1 MSVDRMRCHPSII
14 LETLFPAV
22 LVLVFIIMASVQA
35 WSDLYFAI
43 MAPIPVVL
51 TMFLYWRWSKTW
63 ISFTDEEVVVERD
76 TLFKMKKRIPYS
88 KIASVNVNRGLV
100 IRLFGTSRIQI
111 NINSSINAAIPE
123 AVLSFRIDIA
133 DSIREFL
140 ASRMYGDSA
149 FTVSADA
156 DAETVV
162 SIDWKDVLLHSFF
175 GQSSAQMLSGLFFLL
190 YSVAQI
196 YLALSITGVY
206 GGEGLLSLFVF
217 IGVTVI
223 PSVVILFHY
232 ANLKVY
238 RSGDTIYLQ
247 HGLIRTYRTSFKV
260 TKINAVRVRTTFF
273 SRLMHRSFIE
283 AEVVGLSSDS
293 NSKRPILCLMKD
305 YAEIDRVFSELVPE
319 FLYDRE
325 AIPQPTASKR
335 VLGVKCVLWLVL
347 IGAATYVSSLYAE
360 RILASIPSITG
371 YEALL
376 GFTPLIVGAL
386 LALATVLWSV
396 RAYSTRTLSAGE
408 ELFTFE
414 IGVVDRQAVTISYD
428 KVQIAN
434 VVRGPLARRYGLGVS
449 SVSLLSSL
457 GGVKIQSG
465 YFDVGELN
473 RIHETVMDRIRTGKY
488 DYRKASR

>member
-1 MSVDRMRCHPSII
+1 
-14 LETLFPAV
+14 
-22 LVLVFIIMASVQA
+22 
-35 WSDLYFAI
+35 
-43 MAPIPVVL
+43 
-51 TMFLYWRWSKTW
+51 
-63 ISFTDEEVVVERD
+63 
-76 TLFKMKKRIPYS
+76 
-88 KIASVNVNRGLV
+88 
-100 IRLFGTSRIQI
+100 
-111 NINSSINAAIPE
+111 
-123 AVLSFRIDIA
+123 
-133 DSIREFL
+133 
-140 ASRMYGDSA
+140 
-149 FTVSADA
+149 
-156 DAETVV
+156 
-162 SIDWKDVLLHSFF
+162 
-175 GQSSAQMLSGLFFLL
+175 
-190 YSVAQI
+190 
-196 YLALSITGVY
+196 
-206 GGEGLLSLFVF
+206 
-217 IGVTVI
+217 
-223 PSVVILFHY
+223 
-232 ANLKVY
+232 
-238 RSGDTIYLQ
+238 
-247 HGLIRTYRTSFKV
+247 
-260 TKINAVRVRTTFF
+260 
-273 SRLMHRSFIE
+273 
-283 AEVVGLSSDS
+283 
-293 NSKRPILCLMKD
+293 
-305 YAEIDRVFSELVPE
+305 
-319 FLYDRE
+319 
-325 AIPQPTASKR
+325 
-335 VLGVKCVLWLVL
+335 VL